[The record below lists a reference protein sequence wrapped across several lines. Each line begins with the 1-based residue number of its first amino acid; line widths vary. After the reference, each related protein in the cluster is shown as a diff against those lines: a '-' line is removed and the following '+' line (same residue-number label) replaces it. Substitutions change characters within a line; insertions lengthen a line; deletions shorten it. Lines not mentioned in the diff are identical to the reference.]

1 MESVAQCSM
10 DSMISINKKT
20 VSICSLILLLGGAFL
35 SYYFHFNPTS
45 DPSNFVSCPSKT
57 FFGLNCPGCGSQ
69 RMIHHLLHFNLSQA
83 FRYNPLLFITLP
95 FVLFILFQSLVNFVF
110 GTNYRTKLFYNN
122 TFVWTV
128 FGVLMVYAVL
138 RNLPFYPFLFL
149 APPP

>member
-1 MESVAQCSM
+1 MESVVLCLMGS
-10 DSMISINKKT
+10 NKKT
-20 VSICSLILLLGGAFL
+20 KILLVGLILLLGGAFL
-35 SYYFHFNPTS
+35 YYYFHFNPTTHTS
-45 DPSNFVSCPSKT
+45 KFVSCPSKT

-69 RMIHHLLHFNLSQA
+69 RMIHHLLHFDLGQA

-95 FVLFILFQSLVNFVF
+95 FVLFILFQSLMNFVF

-128 FGVLMVYAVL
+128 FGILMVYAVL
-138 RNLPFYPFLFL
+138 RNLPFYPFHFL